1 MASRSH
7 ATGTFSVALLIAV
20 ATASPA
26 IAQTPTPTPAT
37 PATPTTPATEMET
50 ITVVAPRITYQV
62 RRERGS
68 AIPKEVTVV
77 EETALVNIGDLDLTR
92 TSDLYTLEE
101 RLTEAATR
109 VCQTVAA
116 QVPDGQPS
124 TTICT
129 QRAIDDAMAQAQMI
143 VRVANQR

>member
-7 ATGTFSVALLIAV
+7 ATGTLSVALLIAL
-20 ATASPA
+20 ATGSPA
-26 IAQTPTPTPAT
+26 IAQTPTT
-37 PATPTTPATEMET
+37 PATPTTPTTTEMET

-62 RRERGS
+62 RREPGS
-68 AIPKEVTVV
+68 VIPKEVTVV

-101 RLTEAATR
+101 RITEAAAR
-109 VCQTVAA
+109 VCQGVAT
-116 QVPDGQPS
+116 QVPEGQPS
-124 TTICT
+124 TPVCT

>member
-7 ATGTFSVALLIAV
+7 ATGTLSVALLIAL
-20 ATASPA
+20 ATGSPA
-26 IAQTPTPTPAT
+26 IAQTPT
-37 PATPTTPATEMET
+37 TPTTAEMET

-101 RLTEAATR
+101 RITEAAAR
-109 VCQTVAA
+109 VCQGVAA
-116 QVPDGQPS
+116 QVPEGQPS
-124 TTICT
+124 TAICT
-129 QRAIDDAMAQAQMI
+129 RRAIDDAMAQAQMI

>member
-7 ATGTFSVALLIAV
+7 ATGTLSVALLIAL

-26 IAQTPTPTPAT
+26 IAQTPATPAT
-37 PATPTTPATEMET
+37 PAAEMET

-68 AIPKEVTVV
+68 AVPREVTVV
-77 EETALVNIGDLDLTR
+77 EQTALVKLGDLDLTR

-101 RLTEAATR
+101 RITAAAAE
-109 VCQTVAA
+109 VCQAVAA
-116 QVPDGQPS
+116 QVPEGQPS
-124 TTICT
+124 VPVCT
-129 QRAIDDAMAQAQMI
+129 QRAIDDAMAQAQMV

>member
-7 ATGTFSVALLIAV
+7 ATGTLSVALLIAL
-20 ATASPA
+20 ATGSPA
-26 IAQTPTPTPAT
+26 IAQTPTTPAPTP
-37 PATPTTPATEMET
+37 TPTTAEMET

-101 RLTEAATR
+101 RITEAAAR
-109 VCQTVAA
+109 VCEGVAA
-116 QVPDGQPS
+116 QVPEGQPS
-124 TTICT
+124 TAVCT
-129 QRAIDDAMAQAQMI
+129 RRAIDDAMAQAQMI

>member
-7 ATGTFSVALLIAV
+7 ATGNLSVALLIAL

-26 IAQTPTPTPAT
+26 VAQTPAT
-37 PATPTTPATEMET
+37 PAAPAAEMET

-68 AIPKEVTVV
+68 AVPREVTVV
-77 EETALVNIGDLDLTR
+77 EQTALVKLGDLDLTR

-101 RLTEAATR
+101 RITAAAAE
-109 VCQTVAA
+109 VCQAVAA
-116 QVPDGQPS
+116 QVPEGQPG
-124 TTICT
+124 IPVCT
-129 QRAIDDAMAQAQMI
+129 QRAIDDAMAQAQMV

>member
-7 ATGTFSVALLIAV
+7 ATGTLPVALLIAL
-20 ATASPA
+20 ATASSA
-26 IAQTPTPTPAT
+26 IAQTPTTPPAPTE
-37 PATPTTPATEMET
+37 PTELET

-62 RRERGS
+62 RREGGS

-77 EETALVNIGDLDLTR
+77 EQTALVNFGDLDLTR
-92 TSDLYTLEE
+92 SADLYTLEE
-101 RLTEAATR
+101 RIAEAAGR
-109 VCQTVAA
+109 VCQAVAA
-116 QVPDGQPS
+116 QIPDGQPS
-124 TTICT
+124 TPICT

>member
-7 ATGTFSVALLIAV
+7 ATGTLSVALLIAL
-20 ATASPA
+20 ATGSPA
-26 IAQTPTPTPAT
+26 IAQTPTTPTPAT
-37 PATPTTPATEMET
+37 PATPATEMET

-101 RLTEAATR
+101 RITEAAAR
-109 VCQTVAA
+109 VCEGVAA
-116 QVPDGQPS
+116 QVPQGQPS
-124 TTICT
+124 TAVCT
-129 QRAIDDAMAQAQMI
+129 RRSIDDAMAQAQLL

>member
-7 ATGTFSVALLIAV
+7 ATGTLSVALLIAL
-20 ATASPA
+20 ATGSLA
-26 IAQTPTPTPAT
+26 IAQTPE
-37 PATPTTPATEMET
+37 TPTTPATEMET

-68 AIPKEVTVV
+68 AVPREVTVV

-101 RLTEAATR
+101 RITEAAAR
-109 VCQTVAA
+109 VCQGVAQ
-116 QVPDGQPS
+116 QVPEGQPN
-124 TTICT
+124 TEVCT
-129 QRAIDDAMAQAQMI
+129 RRAIDDAMAQAQMI

>member
-7 ATGTFSVALLIAV
+7 ATGSLSVALLIAL
-20 ATASPA
+20 ATGSPA
-26 IAQTPTPTPAT
+26 IAQTPTTPTPPPMPMPT
-37 PATPTTPATEMET
+37 PTEMET

-101 RLTEAATR
+101 RITEAAAR
-109 VCQTVAA
+109 VCEGVAA
-116 QVPDGQPS
+116 QVPEGQPS
-124 TTICT
+124 TAICT
-129 QRAIDDAMAQAQMI
+129 RRAIDDAMAQAQMI

>member
-7 ATGTFSVALLIAV
+7 ATGTFSVALLIAL

-26 IAQTPTPTPAT
+26 IAQTPT
-37 PATPTTPATEMET
+37 TPTTPATEMET

-101 RLTEAATR
+101 RLTQAAAQ
-109 VCQTVAA
+109 VCQRVAA
-116 QVPDGQPS
+116 QVPEGQPS
-124 TTICT
+124 TPICT
-129 QRAIDDAMAQAQMI
+129 QRAIDDAMAQAQVI
-143 VRVANQR
+143 VRGANQR